1 MPNNVILYFYRMSGW
16 CNSWHSECCNLLIF
30 TETSETTEKTFSEGA
45 NESSSALLIV
55 TIVVITAIV
64 IAVIVTAI
72 VIVLSIKYQRG
83 KVSSGSDP
91 IYEMPSDIN
100 TYVLEMK
107 KSEAYGVVTSA
118 QEPYAMSA
126 CSAYEL

>member
-1 MPNNVILYFYRMSGW
+1 MS
-16 CNSWHSECCNLLIF
+16 IF
-30 TETSETTEKTFSEGA
+30 TDTEEMMEIVSSEGTTTIFS

-55 TIVVITAIV
+55 IIVITTAIV
-64 IAVIVTAI
+64 ITAIVTAI
-72 VIVLSIKYQRG
+72 VIVSSIKNKRG
-83 KVSSGSDP
+83 KVSSVSDP
-91 IYEMPSDIN
+91 IYEMPSVTN
-100 TYVLEMK
+100 TDVLEMK

>member
-1 MPNNVILYFYRMSGW
+1 MWYYIFIVWVVGVIHGIVNVAIYLF
-16 CNSWHSECCNLLIF
+16 F
-30 TETSETTEKTFSEGA
+30 TETCETMEKPFSEDA

-55 TIVVITAIV
+55 IIVITTAIV

-72 VIVLSIKYQRG
+72 VIGFSIKYNRG

-91 IYEMPSDIN
+91 IYEMPSDTN
-100 TYVLEMK
+100 TYVLEM

-126 CSAYEL
+126 CSAYKL

>member
-1 MPNNVILYFYRMSGW
+1 MSDW
-16 CNSWHSECCNLLIF
+16 YNSWHSECCNLLIF
-30 TETSETTEKTFSEGA
+30 TETS
-45 NESSSALLIV
+45 SALLIV
-55 TIVVITAIV
+55 TIVITTAIV
-64 IAVIVTAI
+64 TAFIVTAI
-72 VIVLSIKYQRG
+72 VIVLSIRYKRR

-100 TYVLEMK
+100 TDVLEMK

>member
-1 MPNNVILYFYRMSGW
+1 MSGW
-16 CNSWHSECCNLLIF
+16 CNSRHSERCNLLIF
-30 TETSETTEKTFSEGA
+30 TGERSDGA

-55 TIVVITAIV
+55 TIVITTAIA
-64 IAVIVTAI
+64 IAFIVTAI
-72 VIVLSIKYQRG
+72 IIVLSIKCKRG

-91 IYEMPSDIN
+91 IYEIPSDIN
-100 TYVLEMK
+100 TDVLEMK
-107 KSEAYGVVTSA
+107 KSEAYGVITLA